1 MDPLSLGFGNV
12 VVLNS
17 TATKIRHCSL
27 SANVL
32 IRSMANLHLFFFFKN
47 LDFLLKC
54 IGTTE
59 MDMFLVDKKHEDTD
73 ERIDIYKKG

>member
-32 IRSMANLHLFFFFKN
+32 IRSMANLTPILFLQKLGFP
-47 LDFLLKC
+47 
-54 IGTTE
+54 TE
-59 MDMFLVDKKHEDTD
+59 VRWNSERNKFRCVTNDNKEK
-73 ERIDIYKKG
+73 RIDIYKKG